1 MAGSGAVFGVKTVRA
16 RGQECFAIEMTRE
29 FVKGRR
35 YTHRVGAATEGN
47 RDQSRHWIPAP
58 RIDLRPVIGLPRM
71 IVEKHYLGGFK
82 RYTFGVWI
90 GRATTF

>member
-47 RDQSRHWIPAP
+47 RDQSRHLKSAISGMWSLN
-58 RIDLRPVIGLPRM
+58 RRVSGLSITVHDSSRSSRFLLANRWSSW
-71 IVEKHYLGGFK
+71 KG
-82 RYTFGVWI
+82 
-90 GRATTF
+90 